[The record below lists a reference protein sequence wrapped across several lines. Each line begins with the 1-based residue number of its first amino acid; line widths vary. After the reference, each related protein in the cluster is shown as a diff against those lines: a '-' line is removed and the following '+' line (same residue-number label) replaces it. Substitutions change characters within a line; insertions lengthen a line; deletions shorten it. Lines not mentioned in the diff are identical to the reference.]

1 METEHTIAEL
11 AELLHASNDQL
22 TAEKARTWIELL
34 WSDFEATYARA
45 GYTYKG
51 AELTEKTIRQ
61 WIESYGATLH
71 EFVARN
77 PKYAELLN

>member
-1 METEHTIAEL
+1 MEERIVEL
-11 AELLHASNDQL
+11 AELLQQSNDQL
-22 TAEKARTWIELL
+22 SAEKAKTWVELL

-51 AELTEKTIRQ
+51 AELTEKMICQ

-77 PKYAELLN
+77 PKYADLLK

>member
-1 METEHTIAEL
+1 MEEKIVEL
-11 AELLHASNDQL
+11 AQLLQESNDQL
-22 TAEKARTWIELL
+22 SAEKAKTWVELL

-51 AELTEKTIRQ
+51 AELTEKMIRQ

-77 PKYAELLN
+77 PKYADLLK